1 VNYANDTS
9 QNNRVAFTS
18 PGEPK
23 QKSFTTVTM
32 QSSYLQGVDNNTLKF
47 GLISYSPSGNH
58 AQDAITI
65 DGPTVFLSKAATKHF
80 SPPPH
85 TKLPS
90 NLSLLIGLPL
100 GLGALVFVLLGL
112 FFGMRKTRMI
122 NVGSVMG
129 KRKGYGVGKS
139 RRQRIG
145 KKGAIRLEEREVL
158 QSRDRGART
167 GASRMDDEIR
177 PVGSLAAPNTTWPLP
192 PSRDGHRREES
203 FGSLVSDSEGG
214 NAFRREMEKQRTGR

>member
-1 VNYANDTS
+1 
-9 QNNRVAFTS
+9 
-18 PGEPK
+18 
-23 QKSFTTVTM
+23 M
-32 QSSYLQGVDNNTLKF
+32 QDSYLQGVDNNTLKF

-58 AQDAITI
+58 FQDAITI
-65 DGPTVFLSKAATKHF
+65 DGPTVFLSKAEPKHF

-100 GLGALVFVLLGL
+100 GLGALIFVLLGL
-112 FFGMRKTRMI
+112 FFGMRKHRII

-139 RRQRIG
+139 RRERLG

-158 QSRDRGART
+158 QSRSQGART
-167 GASRMDDEIR
+167 GGARMDDEIR
-177 PVGSLAAPNTTWPLP
+177 PIDSPGALNSTWPLP

-214 NAFRREMEKQRTGR
+214 NAFRREMEKQKTGR